1 MIPKNFFVKIQ
12 YSRVPAKGKS
22 NKILVKRLDQ
32 RKTLKVNRSCQ
43 TTTTLQ
49 RPRREIQTKGKNKE
63 DLPSLTVDN
72 KHKKQPRTSNTNS
85 FVTSQ
90 HNSILQEG

>member
-1 MIPKNFFVKIQ
+1 MIPKNFFAKIQ

-43 TTTTLQ
+43 TTTPLQ